1 MRNVIGSGYAGSDG
15 AENWGLDQSS
25 WIANQVGSQ
34 KRRLPDFA

>member
-1 MRNVIGSGYAGSDG
+1 MRNAADSAYAESDG
-15 AENWGLDQSS
+15 AANSRLDQSS

>member
-1 MRNVIGSGYAGSDG
+1 MRNVVGGGYAESDG
-15 AENWGLDQSS
+15 AENSRLDQSS